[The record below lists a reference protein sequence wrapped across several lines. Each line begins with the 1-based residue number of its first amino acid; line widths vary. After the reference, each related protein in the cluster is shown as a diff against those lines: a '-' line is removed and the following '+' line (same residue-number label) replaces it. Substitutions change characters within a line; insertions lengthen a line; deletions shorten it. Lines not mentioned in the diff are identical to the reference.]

1 MHLEMVTSPADE
13 QNLRTS
19 TEKQNEVSLPI
30 IHSFT
35 WITWSLPRKT
45 LAPEGLALE
54 EGVHV
59 APEGVTELLRLWMLM
74 LRLVPGVIVG
84 VSGALEGGGGG
95 E

>member
-19 TEKQNEVSLPI
+19 TEKQNEVSSI
-30 IHSFT
+30 IHSLV
-35 WITWSLPRKT
+35 LPGASPGRRSHLKV
-45 LAPEGLALE
+45 LLLSE